1 MLSRVSFSPGLAL
14 RAMTR
19 AAVRWATGAAVIF
32 LLGATAGVQ
41 AGEKGFFGLSLA
53 VELDG
58 TPAAPTLREVKVV
71 KVLTASPAANAG
83 IQRGDLIV
91 EVEGQPVK
99 GGNAYEFEKRMKRE
113 VGEPLRLRLQ
123 RGGAEPYAVTLVAVV
138 GRPE

>member
-1 MLSRVSFSPGLAL
+1 MLRRHFLLLATLLLAL
-14 RAMTR
+14 
-19 AAVRWATGAAVIF
+19 
-32 LLGATAGVQ
+32 AGTVY

-58 TPAAPTLREVKVV
+58 TPASPTLREVKVV
-71 KVLTASPAANAG
+71 KVLIASPAANAG

-91 EVEGQPVK
+91 EVEGRTVA
-99 GGNAYEFEKRMKRE
+99 GSNAYELEKLMKRD

-123 RGGAEPYAVTLVAVV
+123 RGSAEPYSVTLVAIV